1 MLAAVLAACAFA
13 GCGGNGQPANPTPDA
28 NEVLVSPSIY
38 NELLNASSAQFLRIN
53 SDGQQNGEPVVIR
66 DEETFKTEVLPLI
79 PGAQARA
86 DAEAAYNAEFF
97 QKYFVVAAKF
107 YVSSGS
113 TSFKLSGVTT
123 FNGNINISI
132 ASGVNGVG
140 TGDMATFLGI
150 ISLSLDKYDPEMPV
164 NILSVPL
171 MTDKEKEP

>member
-1 MLAAVLAACAFA
+1 MF
-13 GCGGNGQPANPTPDA
+13 PADPP
-28 NEVLVSPSIY
+28 
-38 NELLNASSAQFLRIN
+38 
-53 SDGQQNGEPVVIR
+53 
-66 DEETFKTEVLPLI
+66 
-79 PGAQARA
+79 
-86 DAEAAYNAEFF
+86 
-97 QKYFVVAAKF
+97 
-107 YVSSGS
+107 

-171 MTDKEKEP
+171 MTDKEKEQ

>member
-1 MLAAVLAACAFA
+1 M
-13 GCGGNGQPANPTPDA
+13 
-28 NEVLVSPSIY
+28 
-38 NELLNASSAQFLRIN
+38 
-53 SDGQQNGEPVVIR
+53 IR

-97 QKYFVVAAKF
+97 RKYFVVAAKF

-140 TGDMATFLGI
+140 TGDMAAFLGI

-171 MTDKEKEP
+171 MTDKEKEQ

>member
-1 MLAAVLAACAFA
+1 MKKSIRLFTFMLAAVLAACAFA

-28 NEVLVSPSIY
+28 NEVLVSPNIY
-38 NELLNASSAQFLRIN
+38 NELLNAYSAQFLRIN
-53 SDGQQNGEPVVIR
+53 SDGQQNGEPIVIR
-66 DEETFKTEVLPLI
+66 DEETFKTEVLPLS

-150 ISLSLDKYDPEMPV
+150 ISLSLDKYDP
-164 NILSVPL
+164 
-171 MTDKEKEP
+171 